1 MRVFKGLG
9 GLLIVGGLMMSS
21 VRMMAESKNPADYPL
36 RLHIFGRSETDFYH
50 WRQEEEAKGDG
61 RADLYEGGEARG
73 LDFNYECAYKVRN
86 SFGYETYPARWKK
99 PGQELVV
106 LLPVF
111 GQSGQFFT
119 CHFHTDMK
127 DFAYAQGKNGLHSES
142 VAQFKDWMVR
152 HDYDPEHGK
161 NVPVRNTAGANSPI
175 PAAEGSGEA
184 PPTPPP
190 PPPAPQQ

>member
-1 MRVFKGLG
+1 MRVSKWMAGS
-9 GLLIVGGLMMSS
+9 LLVAGLMMST
-21 VRMMAESKNPADYPL
+21 MAVGESKNPADYPL
-36 RLHIFGRSETDFYH
+36 RLHLFARSQTTFYH
-50 WRQEEEAKGDG
+50 WRDAEEAKGDG
-61 RADLYEGGEARG
+61 RADLYENGEAHG
-73 LDFNYECAYKVRN
+73 LDFNYDCEYKVRP

-127 DFAYAQGKNGLHSES
+127 DFAYAQGKSGLHSEP
-142 VAQFKDWMVR
+142 VAQFKEWMQR

-161 NVPVRNTAGANSPI
+161 DVPVRKGGDQGPM
-175 PAAEGSGEA
+175 PPPEGSGEA
-184 PPTPPP
+184 PPPPP
-190 PPPAPQQ
+190 PPQR